1 MCANI
6 GVPSKLT
13 NQTRVFFARL
23 LSTNE
28 QYFFDHLFYP
38 FYSPSN
44 LTSKFL
50 RKNRFSI
57 RENISSQCDIL
68 LYVKTIDKRKNKFN
82 DTGYIITNVQN
93 NEKLFVT
100 VIFFM
105 WYCTVV
111 ERRTS
116 IDRRAAR
123 IVNVKEYKTHN
134 REEAKES
141 INEVAVNSENVFY
154 RLLIY

>member
-1 MCANI
+1 MTNTTIERKMCANI

-13 NQTRVFFARL
+13 NQMRVFFARL

-50 RKNRFSI
+50 RKNGFSI

-82 DTGYIITNVQN
+82 DTKYIITNV
-93 NEKLFVT
+93 
-100 VIFFM
+100 
-105 WYCTVV
+105 
-111 ERRTS
+111 
-116 IDRRAAR
+116 
-123 IVNVKEYKTHN
+123 
-134 REEAKES
+134 
-141 INEVAVNSENVFY
+141 
-154 RLLIY
+154 

>member
-50 RKNRFSI
+50 RKNGFSI

-68 LYVKTIDKRKNKFN
+68 LYVKTIEKGKTNSTIQNILLRMYRTTKNYSSPLFFSCVLLYHRRKKN
-82 DTGYIITNVQN
+82 
-93 NEKLFVT
+93 
-100 VIFFM
+100 
-105 WYCTVV
+105 
-111 ERRTS
+111 